1 MPVSEHGIEPT
12 TLIAKIAAAAREA
25 GAVAMAKFRLPFKSW
40 NKDNFSPVSEVDIAI
55 DLLLRERLT
64 AITPR
69 FGWLSEES
77 VDDPKRLE
85 ARHIWIVD
93 PIDGTRAFIGGRE
106 DWTISIGLVEE
117 GRPLAAAL
125 YAPVKDSLYLAFRGA
140 GATLN
145 GAPLRIEAGDT
156 AIPAVTAGP
165 KPWIEKLAAHRPV
178 TAHPKVHSL
187 ALRIAQISSGELDIA
202 FAGGNSHDWDL
213 AAADLIVHEAGG
225 ALTSLQ
231 GEAPIYNRAEPV
243 HPPLVAAG
251 RERHAQLLRIIHNHP
266 RAFA

>member
-1 MPVSEHGIEPT
+1 MPVSELSIEPT
-12 TLIAKIAAAAREA
+12 ALIAQLAAVAREA
-25 GAVAMAKFRLPFKSW
+25 GAVAMAKFCLPFKSW

-55 DLLLRERLT
+55 DLLLRERLM
-64 AITPR
+64 AIAPR

-85 ARHIWIVD
+85 ARQVWIVD
-93 PIDGTRAFIGGRE
+93 PIDGTRAFIAGRE
-106 DWTISIGLVEE
+106 DWTISIGLADA

-125 YAPVKDSLYLAFRGA
+125 YAPVKDTLYLAFRGA

-145 GAPLRIEAGDT
+145 GVSLRLDAGGIVT
-156 AIPAVTAGP
+156 PAVTAGP
-165 KPWIEKLAAHRPV
+165 KLWIEKLAIHLPV
-178 TAHPKVHSL
+178 TAHSKVHSL
-187 ALRIAQISSGELDIA
+187 ALRIAQIGSGELDIA

-225 ALTSLQ
+225 ALTSLR
-231 GEAPIYNRAEPV
+231 GDAPIYNRPDPV
-243 HPPLVAAG
+243 HPPLIAAG
-251 RERHAQLLRIIHNHP
+251 RERHAQLLRIIDSSP